1 MPNHR
6 VRLISHWNSAANS
19 NQMQVAL
26 DHPSVGVAWTDVTG
40 QPNPNIPP
48 APNAL
53 TVEAYP
59 VNDAL
64 LAALEADPNA
74 DILWAEVE

>member
-6 VRLISHWNSAANS
+6 VRLISRWNNTPTR
-19 NQMQVAL
+19 NTMQVAL

-53 TVEAYP
+53 TVEAHP
-59 VNDAL
+59 VDDVL